1 MVKPKKDLKA
11 DSFDTAPKRPYRD
24 WKAGNLQVA
33 VWKNKKDMQD
43 GSEVEFK
50 TVSLTR
56 SYKRTGEDLWRHDVL
71 NLRRNDLQ
79 KAILLLRK
87 AQEDMLL
94 SDSSRD
100 EGEAE

>member
-1 MVKPKKDLKA
+1 MVKQKKDSKT
-11 DSFDTAPKRPYRD
+11 DSFEIRPNKPYKD
-24 WKAGNLQVA
+24 WKAGNMQVA

-56 SYKRTGEDLWRHDVL
+56 SYKKTGEDIWRHDAL

-100 EGEAE
+100 EGAE